1 MTERSLA
8 DLIEGCCQGK
18 EAAMKSFYER
28 FHGYAL
34 SVCLAYT
41 NSREDA
47 CEILNDG
54 FMKAFGKLKELQ
66 NPDVLLPW
74 LRRIMVNTAIDH
86 YRKNLKRRHDISVE
100 AVEHSLA
107 EPHLN
112 DEGILAQLSAE
123 YILEQLQKLPS
134 TYRVVF
140 GLYVLEGYSHR
151 EIGEQL
157 HLAESTSRAH
167 LAEANRLLRKA
178 LSVQNDK
185 NYERNRK

>member
-1 MTERSLA
+1 LTERPLFE
-8 DLIEGCCQGK
+8 LIEGCRQGK
-18 EAAMKSFYER
+18 EAAMKAFYER

-54 FMKAFGKLKELQ
+54 FMKAFRQLKELQ

-86 YRKNLKRRHDISVE
+86 YRKNLKHSRDV
-100 AVEHSLA
+100 AVETLENSLV
-107 EPHLN
+107 ESNLN
-112 DEGILAQLSAE
+112 EEGILAQLSAE
-123 YILEQLQKLPS
+123 HILQQLQQLPT

-151 EIGEQL
+151 EIGEKL

-178 LSVQNDK
+178 LATQNDN
-185 NYERNRK
+185 NYARNRK

>member
-1 MTERSLA
+1 MIERPLA
-8 DLIEGCCQGK
+8 ELIKGCRQGE
-18 EAAMKSFYER
+18 EAAMKAFYER

-54 FMKAFGKLKELQ
+54 FMKAFRQLKELQ
-66 NPDVLLPW
+66 NQEVLLPW

-86 YRKNLKRRHDISVE
+86 YRKNLKRSHDVPVE

-123 YILEQLQKLPS
+123 YILQQLQQLPT

-178 LSVQNDK
+178 LATQNDT
-185 NYERNRK
+185 NYERKRK